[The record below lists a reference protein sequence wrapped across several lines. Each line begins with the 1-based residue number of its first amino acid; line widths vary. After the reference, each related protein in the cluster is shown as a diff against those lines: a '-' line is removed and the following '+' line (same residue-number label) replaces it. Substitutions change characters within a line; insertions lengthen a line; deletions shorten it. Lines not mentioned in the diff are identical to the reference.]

1 MYRGCGTILV
11 NFALLSPTPMLNQKD
26 FYEEVGRRIR
36 RARHDSNV
44 TQEGL
49 GTTVRLTRTSIT
61 NIERGRQKLP
71 LHTLAEIADALG
83 VEIAKLLPERVDES
97 RPTLDRVLQNRSE
110 PEREFIRSA
119 VNAVRPGSTKR

>member
-1 MYRGCGTILV
+1 MI
-11 NFALLSPTPMLNQKD
+11 NQKD
-26 FYEEVGRRIR
+26 FYEDVGRRICKAR
-36 RARHDSNV
+36 RGCNI

-83 VEIAKLLPERVDES
+83 VGLTELLPESAVDS
-97 RPTLDRVLQNRSE
+97 APALDRLLQDRSE
-110 PEREFIRSA
+110 PERKFILAA
-119 VNAVRPGSTKR
+119 VNAVRPGTTKR